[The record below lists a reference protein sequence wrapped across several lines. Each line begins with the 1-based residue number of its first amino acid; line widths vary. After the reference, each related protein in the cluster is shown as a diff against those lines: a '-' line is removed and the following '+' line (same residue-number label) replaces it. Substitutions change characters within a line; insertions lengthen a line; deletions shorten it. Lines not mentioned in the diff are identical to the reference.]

1 MESLAVSIGKAY
13 GGGVDSAPF
22 DLSVDFET
30 RDELTVLFGPSGA
43 GKTLTLECVAGFVSP
58 DRGEIRFGDET
69 LFDSGAKVDLAA
81 RKRRIG
87 YVFQKDA
94 LFPHM
99 TLRGNLEFAARPGSG
114 NGESGLIEETLD
126 RFGLTPLAG
135 RRPHQV
141 SGGERQRCSIAR
153 ILVSRPRL
161 ILLDE
166 PARGLDVSL
175 REQLYAVLAQVRAQ
189 YRLPMILVTHD
200 LQEAFALGDRMLVYD
215 CGRII
220 QDGSPADVHAGPG
233 SPEVARLL
241 GISPILEGVVS
252 VGDSNG
258 TAAIYASGLR
268 FPMPGLKGRNVGE
281 TLRFCIRTERVIARP
296 AAGADS
302 PNGVTLPLERAI
314 ETPTHLRLE
323 FLGGVAAEIPR
334 QQATAGQVAVGERWS
349 LEFPPGSICVF
360 PSERGAVKGASED
373 PAEPSA

>member
-1 MESLAVSIGKAY
+1 MESLAVAIGKSYA
-13 GGGVDSAPF
+13 GGPDSAPF
-22 DLSVDFET
+22 DLAVGFET
-30 RDELTVLFGPSGA
+30 SDELTVLFGPSGA
-43 GKTLTLECVAGFVSP
+43 GKTLTLDCIAGFIAP
-58 DRGEIRFGDET
+58 DRGRVSFGAET
-69 LFDSGAKVDLAA
+69 LFDSKARVNLAA

-99 TLRGNLEFAARPGSG
+99 TLRGNLEFAARP
-114 NGESGLIEETLD
+114 ESNTETGTIEETLE
-126 RFGLTPLAG
+126 RFGLASLAG

-189 YRLPMILVTHD
+189 DRLPMILVTHD
-200 LQEAFALGDRMLVYD
+200 LEEAFALGDRMLVYD
-215 CGRII
+215 RGRII
-220 QDGSPADVHAGPG
+220 QDGSPAEVHGGPT
-233 SPEVARLL
+233 SPAVARLL
-241 GISPILEGVVS
+241 GISPIFEGVAS
-252 VGDSNG
+252 GGESNG
-258 TAAIYASGLR
+258 TASIEASGLR
-268 FPMPGLKGRNVGE
+268 FPMPGLNGRNVGE

-302 PNGVTLPLERAI
+302 PNGVTLPLERAT

-323 FLGGVAAEIPR
+323 FPGGVAAEIPR
-334 QQATAGQVAVGERWS
+334 QQAAAVGAVAGERWS
-349 LEFPPGSICVF
+349 LEFPPGSIWVF
-360 PSERGAVKGASED
+360 PSEQGVATRASEE
-373 PAEPSA
+373 PAEPST

>member
-1 MESLAVSIGKAY
+1 MDSLAVSIGKAY

-43 GKTLTLECVAGFVSP
+43 GKTLTLECIAGFVSP
-58 DRGEIRFGDET
+58 DRGKIRFGDET
-69 LFDSGAKVDLAA
+69 LFDGGARVNVAA

-87 YVFQKDA
+87 YVFQRDA

-114 NGESGLIEETLD
+114 SDESGLIEETLD

-153 ILVSRPRL
+153 ILVSEPRL

-175 REQLYAVLAQVRAQ
+175 REQLYDVLAQVRAQ
-189 YRLPMILVTHD
+189 YRLPMILVTHN
-200 LQEAFALGDRMLVYD
+200 LEEAFALGDRMLVYD

-220 QDGSPADVHAGPG
+220 QDGSPAEVHAGPS

-241 GISPILEGVVS
+241 GISPIFEGVVS
-252 VGDSNG
+252 GGESSG
-258 TAAIYASGLR
+258 AASIEASGLR
-268 FPMPGLKGRNVGE
+268 FPLPALTGRKVGE

-296 AAGADS
+296 AAGDDS
-302 PNGVTLPLERAI
+302 LDPVTLPVERST
-314 ETPTHLRLE
+314 ETPTHLQLE
-323 FLGGVAAEIPR
+323 FPGGVAAEISR
-334 QQATAGQVAVGERWS
+334 EQAGAGGAAAGERWS
-349 LEFPPGSICVF
+349 LAFPAGSIWVF
-360 PSERGAVKGASED
+360 PSEPGVAAEGLEE
-373 PAEPSA
+373 PTEPSA